1 MGIEVIAAVGIGLSA
16 IGTVAQIQGQKSA
29 QKQSQRQFEQS
40 NALRAQGEAKSKQLA
55 DLQTMRAK
63 RAAARDA
70 QIKRADVASV
80 AEARG
85 ASSSSPVQG
94 AKASIDTQTGSNISF
109 LDTANTLHSQASSLF
124 GQASEAANRP
134 IFGDT
139 WGAGLASFGG
149 SLFKGSDK
157 IAGIFDSFNT
167 PDVPGISYAGFNQ
180 P

>member
-1 MGIEVIAAVGIGLSA
+1 MGFSAVQVAVAGLITSA
-16 IGTVAQIQGQKSA
+16 IGTGFQIMNAKSA
-29 QKQSQRQFEQS
+29 QKQQQKQFEES

-63 RAAARDA
+63 RAAAREA
-70 QIKRADVASV
+70 QIKRADVAST

-85 ASSSSPVQG
+85 ASGSSPVQG
-94 AKASIDTQTGSNISF
+94 SRASMDTQTGANISF
-109 LDTANTLHSQASSLF
+109 LDTANSLHSQASSLF
-124 GQASEAANRP
+124 GQASEAAHRP

-149 SLFKGSDK
+149 SLFKGSK
-157 IAGIFDSFNT
+157 EISNLFGDSANAFS
-167 PDVPGISYAGFNQ
+167 GSQQ